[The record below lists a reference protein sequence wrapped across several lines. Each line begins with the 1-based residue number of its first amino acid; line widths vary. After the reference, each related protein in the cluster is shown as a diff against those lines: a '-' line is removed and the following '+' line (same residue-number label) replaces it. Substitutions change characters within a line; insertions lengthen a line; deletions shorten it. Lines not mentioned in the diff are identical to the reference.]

1 MRPSVILFWF
11 RRDLRFKD
19 NTGLYHAL
27 KLAQKLELKVLPIF
41 IFDKMILDKLEDKA
55 DRRVDFIH
63 QTITELQ
70 NTLTEKGK
78 SLWVHYGHPSEA
90 FEALKKQYQIHSVFT
105 NQDYEPYGINRDA
118 QIATDL
124 AKDKILKS
132 AKEQEDWVIN
142 NISTIVGKRFAVV
155 LKFINEETLRKIV
168 KILYNRIMDKYD
180 DGEINDSFNKESK

>member
-1 MRPSVILFWF
+1 MRPSIILFWF

-70 NTLTEKGK
+70 ATLTEKGK
-78 SLWVHYGHPSEA
+78 SLWVHHGKPLEA
-90 FEALKKQYQIHSVFT
+90 FELLTKQYQIHSVFT
-105 NQDYEPYGINRDA
+105 NQDYEPYGINF
-118 QIATDL
+118 
-124 AKDKILKS
+124 IL
-132 AKEQEDWVIN
+132 
-142 NISTIVGKRFAVV
+142 G
-155 LKFINEETLRKIV
+155 
-168 KILYNRIMDKYD
+168 
-180 DGEINDSFNKESK
+180 